1 MSCLVWLFK
10 PTGLDRETRERC
22 HLKAK
27 YFCLN
32 QNQLLSL
39 TIRFTIPTNLFQS
52 PPLLLIIM
60 QRQAKKQKSSIKTI
74 PAWGDLF
81 TSSWFACNLS
91 KWCCLRDV
99 VFLRNV
105 SNHLNVFFK
114 THLYTETDGRK
125 TVFFFLFLKF
135 MFEEFCKQR
144 RSHVVNQYYD
154 AIIIKLVF
162 FGFGQFV
169 FPP

>member
-32 QNQLLSL
+32 QNQLLSS

-60 QRQAKKQKSSIKTI
+60 QRQAKKQKSSVKTI
-74 PAWGDLF
+74 PAWGDLL
-81 TSSWFACNLS
+81 TSSWFAYNLS

-114 THLYTETDGRK
+114 NHLLYTDLGKWALHHHYVRCLDFHYK
-125 TVFFFLFLKF
+125 FYDFFFSTLSTPTLLKCLT
-135 MFEEFCKQR
+135 MFKFHTK
-144 RSHVVNQYYD
+144 
-154 AIIIKLVF
+154 
-162 FGFGQFV
+162 
-169 FPP
+169 